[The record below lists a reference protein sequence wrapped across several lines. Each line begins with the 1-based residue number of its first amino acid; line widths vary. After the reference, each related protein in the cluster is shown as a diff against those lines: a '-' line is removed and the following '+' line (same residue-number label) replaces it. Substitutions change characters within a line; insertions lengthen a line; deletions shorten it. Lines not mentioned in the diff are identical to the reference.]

1 MKQGSDI
8 RVLRPDLS
16 WAIDSRA
23 YLLRTRGRLCPT
35 GAPVGIA
42 ATDED
47 AIAVGLPA
55 RTPDT
60 TTP

>member
-47 AIAVGLPA
+47 ASADEFRA
-55 RTPDT
+55 RIPDA